1 MRKKCARLLALG
13 MILTTILT
21 GCTSGK
27 EVTLPETDG
36 NEQKTES
43 SVPEETADN
52 KGEEA
57 DNNKTEDTTL
67 VFWSIGL
74 KLKDDSGIK
83 MPEELAAN
91 RFIAKFEEDHPGVT
105 IEVIDQPTDGIHDLF
120 KAANVSEEGP
130 DVIGLWSGNAT
141 NEYQDYLLALD
152 EYMTDDEKDMYTG
165 INLCKKDFKEDG
177 EIIALPYNVTTY
189 NIFYNKEYFAAAGI
203 EELPQTF
210 DELLEVCEKLK
221 AADIQPFLVGD
232 SSGESTT
239 WITSEFMVDLVGPE
253 KIVDFGTEAL
263 PFNCEEYKTSLETW
277 CRLFEKDYTNK
288 DFATLSAWDSIQR
301 FVTGEGAMNI
311 NGSWAIGEME
321 PIMGE
326 NIGTFKIPAIT
337 ADAPFGDYIVSQ
349 PGANVSVTTYSDNK
363 ELAVE
368 FIKYMTGAEF
378 EGEAHLDTGDLPAN
392 NQVDVSIITNPISQE
407 SYSWVKENKAG
418 IGYDSVIS
426 VEASSEL
433 YKLAPTMIGG
443 KMTPDELIEKLSSI
457 Q

>member
-1 MRKKCARLLALG
+1 MGKKWAMFLTAG
-13 MILTTILT
+13 MILSTVLA
-21 GCTSGK
+21 GCGAGK
-27 EVTLPETDG
+27 EVPLPEAEAG
-36 NEQKTES
+36 QAEEQKK
-43 SVPEETADN
+43 ETADT
-52 KGEEA
+52 G
-57 DNNKTEDTTL
+57 DSTTL

-91 RFIAKFEEDHPGVT
+91 RYIAKFEEEHPGVT
-105 IEVIDQPTDGIHDLF
+105 IEVIDQPVDAIHDLF
-120 KAANVSEEGP
+120 KAANVSQEGP
-130 DVIGLWSGNAT
+130 DVIGLWSGTAT
-141 NEYQDYLLALD
+141 NEYKDYLLALD
-152 EYMTDDEKDMYTG
+152 TYMTDEEKNMYTG
-165 INLCKKDFKEDG
+165 LNLCKKDFEEDG

-189 NIFYNKEYFAAAGI
+189 NIFYNKEYFAQAGI
-203 EELPQTF
+203 EELPTTF
-210 DELLEVCEKLK
+210 DELLEVCEQLK
-221 AADIQPFLVGD
+221 SAGIQPFLVGD

-239 WITSEFMVDLVGPE
+239 WVTSEFMIDQVGTE

-263 PFNCEEYKTSLETW
+263 PFSCDEYKNALNTW
-277 CRLFEKDYTNK
+277 CELFGKDYTNK
-288 DFATLSAWDSIQR
+288 DFATLGAWDSIQR

-326 NIGTFKIPAIT
+326 NLGTFKIPAIS
-337 ADAPFGDYIVSQ
+337 ADAPYGDYIVSQ
-349 PGANVSVTTYSDNK
+349 PGANVSVTTYSKNK

-368 FIKYMTGAEF
+368 FVKYMTSAEF
-378 EGEAHLDTGDLPAN
+378 EGESHLDTGDLPAN

-418 IGYDSVIS
+418 IGYDSIIS
-426 VEASSEL
+426 VEAAGEL
-433 YKLAPTMIGG
+433 YKLAPTMISG

>member
-1 MRKKCARLLALG
+1 MRKKWTLLLAASI
-13 MILTTILT
+13 ILSTLLA
-21 GCTSGK
+21 GCGAGG
-27 EVTLPETDG
+27 EITLPETDG
-36 NEQKTES
+36 EQRVEASEKEES
-43 SVPEETADN
+43 IGRATDE
-52 KGEEA
+52 
-57 DNNKTEDTTL
+57 TTL

-91 RFIAKFEEDHPGVT
+91 RYIAKFEEEHPGVT
-105 IEVIDQPTDGIHDLF
+105 VEVIDQPVDGIHDLF

-130 DVIGLWSGNAT
+130 DVIGLWSGTAT

-152 EYMTDDEKDMYTG
+152 DYMTEDEKNMYTG

-189 NIFYNKEYFAAAGI
+189 NIFYNKEYFAEAGI
-203 EELPQTF
+203 QELPADFEEL
-210 DELLEVCEKLK
+210 LAVCEQLK
-221 AADIQPFLVGD
+221 AAEIQPFLIGD

-239 WITSEFMVDLVGPE
+239 WVTSEFMIDQAGTE
-253 KIVDFGTEAL
+253 KIVDFGTQEL
-263 PFNCEEYKTSLETW
+263 PFDCEEYKKSLEIW
-277 CRLFEKDYTNK
+277 CGLFGKDYTNK

-326 NIGTFKIPAIT
+326 NLGTFKIPAIS
-337 ADAPFGDYIVSQ
+337 ADAPYADYIVSQ
-349 PGANVSVTTYSDNK
+349 PGANVSVTTYSSDR

-368 FIKYMTGAEF
+368 FVKYITSAEF
-378 EGEAHLDTGDLPAN
+378 EGQAHLDTGDLPAN
-392 NQVDVSIITNPISQE
+392 NQVDVSIITNPISQAA
-407 SYSWVKENKAG
+407 YSWVKENKAG

-426 VEASSEL
+426 VEAANEL
-433 YKLAPTMIGG
+433 YKLAPTMISG
-443 KMTPDELIEKLSSI
+443 KMTPDDLISKLSSI